1 MAAKPQPAFLRHAL
15 LVVVFLYGAMA
26 DEPSQLLLIPG
37 WFHCDD
43 CGRTVARLRKTR
55 RFRLCD
61 ECYERVVPV
70 LPEGRIQHGSPEQQ
84 AIGRYWEWYD
94 EMERRVPPRKAAGQA
109 TRPRPEK
116 ASLSPDRLYPLCECG
131 GRRQEVTFRRNEAG
145 LFGGPFHMECESCAL
160 RREVSGNF
168 EAATTWLH
176 TDWDDEEWLDLLYR
190 TVPRAFELGILPDYW
205 YELRRQKE

>member
-1 MAAKPQPAFLRHAL
+1 MS
-15 LVVVFLYGAMA
+15 
-26 DEPSQLLLIPG
+26 DDPSQPLLIPG
-37 WFHCDD
+37 WFQCDD

-109 TRPRPEK
+109 PRPRPEK
-116 ASLSPDRLYPLCECG
+116 ASLSTDRLYPLCECG
-131 GRRQEVTFRRNEAG
+131 DRRQEVTFRRSEAG
-145 LFGGPFHMECESCAL
+145 LFGGPFHTECETCQL